1 MTGTTAKTIHTSRTL
16 MFAELT
22 RVMDHAAQDDRYL
35 ESLKENVTNKSTKS
49 NQEKTLR
56 YLTQLYGFNHNELAF
71 KCFKYFWQ
79 QAAEL
84 EKPLLAL
91 LYALDNDYLLSESI
105 PVVLSTPTGEKV
117 STGKLEANIEAL
129 HPGRFSDNTRRS
141 IAQNIASSWK
151 QAGYIT
157 GKIKNIRTQTHPS
170 YLVVSLALLLSYLNG
185 DRGDYILKSKWVKG
199 LGIGEDQVRELAFEA
214 AKRDL
219 LQYQF
224 AGAVTT
230 ISFSNLLNKL
240 GIHGI

>member
-1 MTGTTAKTIHTSRTL
+1 MTGTAAKTIHTSRTL
-16 MFAELT
+16 MFAELA
-22 RVMDHAAQDDRYL
+22 RVMDHAAQDDSYL
-35 ESLKENVTNKSTKS
+35 ESLKENVTNKRTKT

-56 YLTQLYGFNHNELAF
+56 YLTQLYGFDKMDPVF
-71 KCFKYFWQ
+71 QCFKYFWQ
-79 QAAEL
+79 QSAVTD
-84 EKPLLAL
+84 KPILAL
-91 LYALDNDYLLSESI
+91 LYALRNDYLLSESI

-117 STGKLEANIEAL
+117 STGKLETSIEAL

-157 GKIKNIRTQTHPS
+157 GKVKNIRTQTHPG
-170 YLVVSLALLLSYLNG
+170 YFVVTLALLLSYLNG
-185 DRGDYILKSKWVKG
+185 DRGDFILKSKWVKA
-199 LGIGEDQVRELAFEA
+199 LGIGEEQVRELAFEA

-230 ISFSNLLNKL
+230 ISFTNLFHKL
-240 GIHGI
+240 GIYGI